1 MSIFDRSF
9 IRGYGKLESVMGDEA
24 SYITPSRLTTSS
36 IRIIYNEMVGAMDG
50 FQNALFHARSEI
62 TIQRGGKITYEGNSW
77 DVVDSRDS
85 EDGTAEVRCIRPET
99 TS

>member
-9 IRGYGKLESVMGDEA
+9 IRGYGKLESSMGTEA
-24 SYITPSRLTTSS
+24 SYVTPSRSTTTA
-36 IRIIYNEMVGAMDG
+36 ITILYNEMVGALDG
-50 FQNALFHARSEI
+50 FQNALFHVRSTV
-62 TIQRGGKITYEGNSW
+62 TIDRGGLLTYSGNSW
-77 DVVDSRDS
+77 DVVDVRDS